1 METAAPNTKPSR
13 RWRRRIAIALALAL
27 AVGALAWGLTLRGPV
42 EATEICRG
50 VVYSCQRMPESEESG
65 GLVHLVHVD
74 LAAPG
79 VELYFTP
86 SEAPGVPIYH
96 LEWTS
101 SVARREN
108 LAVAVNG
115 ALFRETCKW
124 SLPGQQCVGLETVIS
139 NHRVSHVDPNSY
151 LLWFED
157 DGTPHMEVTKPPPA
171 AALAAAKWGIGGQG
185 VVVHGG
191 HVGEASGRKPD
202 RRTLLG
208 IAPPLKALWIAAFEH
223 ASFYAAA
230 KYLAMHGATEA
241 ISIDGG
247 TSTTMVLGND
257 TQGVRPGTLLGGW
270 RPVATHVGVRAQP
283 KQ

>member
-1 METAAPNTKPSR
+1 MEMSATTTKPSR
-13 RWRRRIAIALALAL
+13 RWGRRIAIRLALAL
-27 AVGALAWGLTLRGPV
+27 VVGALAWWLTLRGPV
-42 EATEICRG
+42 EATEIYRG
-50 VVYSCQRMPESEESG
+50 VVYSCQTMPESDESG
-65 GLVHLVHVD
+65 GLVHLVRVD

-86 SEAPGVPIYH
+86 SEAPGVAVYH

-101 SVARREN
+101 SVARRRN

-115 ALFRETCKW
+115 ALFNDACKW
-124 SLPGQQCVGLETVIS
+124 SLPGQQCGGQETVIS
-139 NHRVSHVDPNSY
+139 NHQVSHVDPNSY

-157 DGTPHMEVTKPPPA
+157 DGTPHIEGSKPPPA
-171 AALAAAKWGIGGQG
+171 AALAAAKWGIGGQE
-185 VVVHGG
+185 VILHGG
-191 HVGEASGRKPD
+191 RVREGTGREPD

-208 IAPPLKALWIAAFEH
+208 IAPPLKALWIAVYEH

-230 KYLAMHGATEA
+230 KYLAAQGAAEA
-241 ISIDGG
+241 ISLDGG
-247 TSTTMVLGND
+247 TSTTMVLGKD
-257 TQGVRPGTLLGGW
+257 AKGVRPGTLLGGW

>member
-1 METAAPNTKPSR
+1 METSAPTTKLSR
-13 RWRRRIAIALALAL
+13 HSRRRIAIGLALAL
-27 AVGALAWGLTLRGPV
+27 AVGALAWWLTLRGPV
-42 EATEICRG
+42 EATEIYRG
-50 VVYSCQRMPESEESG
+50 VVYSCETMPESDESG
-65 GLVHLVHVD
+65 GLVHLVRVD

-86 SEAPGVPIYH
+86 SEARGVAFYH

-101 SVARREN
+101 SVARRRN

-115 ALFRETCKW
+115 ALFNDACRW
-124 SLPGQQCVGLETVIS
+124 SLPGQPCVGLETVIS
-139 NHRVSHVDPNSY
+139 NHQVSHVDPNSY

-157 DGTPHMEVTKPPPA
+157 DGTPHMEGTKPPPA

-185 VVVHGG
+185 AVLHSG
-191 HVGEASGRKPD
+191 HVSKFSGRKPD
-202 RRTLLG
+202 SRTLLG

-223 ASFYAAA
+223 ASLYAAA
-230 KYLAMHGATEA
+230 KYLAEQGATEA

-247 TSTTMVLGND
+247 TSTTMVLGKD
-257 TQGVRPGTLLGGW
+257 AQGVRPGTLLGGW

-283 KQ
+283 K